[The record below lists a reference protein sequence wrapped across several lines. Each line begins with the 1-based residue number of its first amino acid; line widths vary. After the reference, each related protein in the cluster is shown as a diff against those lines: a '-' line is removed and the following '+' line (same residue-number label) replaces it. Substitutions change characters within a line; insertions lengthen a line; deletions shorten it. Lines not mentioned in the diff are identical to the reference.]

1 MSSSFTIRRLD
12 TNDCVEALTVLIHRA
27 YKKNADLGFHF
38 VATHQSS
45 EVTRERLNSG
55 IAFVAEQD
63 GQIVGTITLEFPIEI
78 PHGEYV
84 TDRPLALFG
93 QFAVE
98 PGLQSQGLGRRLIE
112 TVEAEARRIGAK
124 EICLDTAQAADHL
137 VGYYQKLGYEIR
149 AEADW
154 RPEVNYKSW
163 VMVKDLV
170 EPERRIIAV

>member
-1 MSSSFTIRRLD
+1 MSELLIRPLQPD
-12 TNDCVEALTVLIHRA
+12 DSVEEITSLLHRA
-27 YKKNADLGFHF
+27 YKKNAEMNFHF

-45 EVTRERLNSG
+45 ELTAERLQG
-55 IAFVAEQD
+55 GVPFVAEQN

-98 PGLQSQGLGRRLIE
+98 PKLQGSGVGFELLRRAE
-112 TVEAEARRIGAK
+112 EEARRLGAA
-124 EICLDTAQAADHL
+124 EICLDTAQGAKHL
-137 VGYYQKLGYEIR
+137 ISYYERQGYQIR

-154 RPEVNYKSW
+154 RPSVNYKSW
-163 VMVKDLV
+163 VMVKEL
-170 EPERRIIAV
+170 RT

>member
-1 MSSSFTIRRLD
+1 M
-12 TNDCVEALTVLIHRA
+12 
-27 YKKNADLGFHF
+27 
-38 VATHQSS
+38 
-45 EVTRERLNSG
+45 
-55 IAFVAEQD
+55 
-63 GQIVGTITLEFPIEI
+63 EFPIEI

-84 TDRPLALFG
+84 TEGPLALFG

-98 PGLQSQGLGRRLIE
+98 PNLQNQGLGRRLIE
-112 TVEAEARRIGAK
+112 TVEAEARRLGAI

-163 VMVKDLV
+163 VMVKDLT
-170 EPERRIIAV
+170 